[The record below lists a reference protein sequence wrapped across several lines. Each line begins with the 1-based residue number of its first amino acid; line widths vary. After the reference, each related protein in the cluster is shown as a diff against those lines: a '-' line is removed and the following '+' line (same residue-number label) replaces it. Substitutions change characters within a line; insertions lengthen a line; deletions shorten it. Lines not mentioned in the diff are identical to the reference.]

1 MALVIQK
8 SRLTT
13 LRHGGQRKPNECT
26 RKADIADCC
35 SFRVRTYYI
44 ALPFPCSSP
53 PFTPMDRTS
62 AELAQQLSLLL
73 GRTVQHKIRKTSE
86 TPPRVSIIDVLVV
99 ITGQDA
105 NVSAKSLARLAK
117 RHPEVTP
124 NWCDLAF
131 SGRGQKKTPVTG
143 VKGIVVSGASKN
155 TYS

>member
-1 MALVIQK
+1 MHAEGRHC
-8 SRLTT
+8 RL
-13 LRHGGQRKPNECT
+13 LFISGQ
-26 RKADIADCC
+26 DLLH
-35 SFRVRTYYI
+35 RV
-44 ALPFPCSSP
+44 AFSLLEP

-73 GRTVQHKIRKTSE
+73 GRTVQHTIRKTNE

-143 VKGIVVSGASKN
+143 VKGIVVSGASK
-155 TYS
+155 THILVKIALLVCFIFRL